1 MIVLNYERVEGDDRV
16 ERRSEFVTDVRE
28 EFVGESRLSLR
39 LQCGRV
45 ERLAGALASVF
56 VLLY

>member
-16 ERRSEFVTDVRE
+16 ERRSEFVADVRE
-28 EFVGESRLSLR
+28 EFVGESRLRLR